1 MRDYEEC
8 LYQYIM
14 ENKFQEIYHDR
25 EYVALRGIR
34 KDAEQALSD
43 PLTRE
48 QRKLFHTYAE
58 QENAV
63 GSVELRHIFREA
75 LLLGLRLSRR

>member
-14 ENKFQEIYHDR
+14 ETKFQEICNNR
-25 EYVALRGIR
+25 EYIALRGIR
-34 KDAEQALSD
+34 QDAEQALSD
-43 PLTRE
+43 TLTGD
-48 QRKLFHTYAE
+48 QRTLFNTYAE

-63 GSVELRHIFREA
+63 GSVELRHMFREA
-75 LLLGLRLSRR
+75 LLLGLRLSRS

>member
-34 KDAEQALSD
+34 NDAEQALSD
-43 PLTRE
+43 TLTRE
-48 QRKLFHTYAE
+48 QRRLFNTYTE
-58 QENAV
+58 QENVV

-75 LLLGLRLSRR
+75 LLLGLRLSRS